1 MSAPA
6 DPRTVIGHVHL
17 KVSDVDRSEEWYRRV
32 LGFETMAR
40 YGDDAVFM
48 SAGGYH
54 HHLGL
59 NQWHSKGQAPG
70 DPRKPGLF
78 HFAVLYPDRPAL
90 ARALKRVVDAGV
102 EIDGASDHG
111 VSEAL
116 YLHDPDGNGIELYRD
131 RDPSEW
137 GQAPGG
143 GVRMVTE
150 PLDVRAL
157 LEEARD
163 EDEDPADKG
172 RTYVPVGVPG

>member
-1 MSAPA
+1 MSSPV

-17 KVSDVDRSEEWYRRV
+17 KVSDVDRSEEWYGRV

-40 YGDDAVFM
+40 YGADAVFM

-59 NQWHSKGQAPG
+59 NQWHSKGASPG

-78 HFAVLYPDRPAL
+78 HFAVLYPDRAAL

-102 EIDGASDHG
+102 EIDGAADHG

-116 YLHDPDGNGIELYRD
+116 
-131 RDPSEW
+131 
-137 GQAPGG
+137 
-143 GVRMVTE
+143 
-150 PLDVRAL
+150 
-157 LEEARD
+157 
-163 EDEDPADKG
+163 
-172 RTYVPVGVPG
+172 